1 MIDNILIAAGEGQ
14 EKEFI
19 DAVRTIVERIRRV
32 NLLTSPDR
40 DTVEKSTDEEL
51 LLMSMEPNTFLG
63 EEYVWNGKE
72 RLIRNSIKTV
82 AKLGLSL
89 EATSYTCRSF
99 VSSVSLILYAMHTTR
114 LNPAGAFQLL
124 RAYRGVY
131 RTVEE
136 GLDWDDPILYL
147 DPSVVAK
154 LQELGRELC
163 RNEFWQIAD
172 IVNPTYNESD
182 YDYVAVTDASL
193 GGWGAYVH
201 DRASDTTTGY
211 QQRWEKRNTFDSTPY
226 TPHEARRKGF
236 FDAQHSA
243 HAEPRAVELL
253 IKQIVRHGLKDNQKI
268 AVITDHEA
276 IAKAQRRCNGF
287 GGIGRGYAL
296 NKLFEFVYDLWFTRG
311 VEVYFF
317 WLKGTSNPADGISR
331 TFGVTVDPSM
341 SSRSLPTTHKFHYC
355 HPPSH
360 RSARDSRSSPHTA

>member
-163 RNEFWQIAD
+163 RNE
-172 IVNPTYNESD
+172 
-182 YDYVAVTDASL
+182 
-193 GGWGAYVH
+193 
-201 DRASDTTTGY
+201 
-211 QQRWEKRNTFDSTPY
+211 
-226 TPHEARRKGF
+226 
-236 FDAQHSA
+236 
-243 HAEPRAVELL
+243 
-253 IKQIVRHGLKDNQKI
+253 
-268 AVITDHEA
+268 
-276 IAKAQRRCNGF
+276 
-287 GGIGRGYAL
+287 
-296 NKLFEFVYDLWFTRG
+296 
-311 VEVYFF
+311 
-317 WLKGTSNPADGISR
+317 
-331 TFGVTVDPSM
+331 
-341 SSRSLPTTHKFHYC
+341 
-355 HPPSH
+355 
-360 RSARDSRSSPHTA
+360 